1 MAEELSG
8 VNGDIIRWARERYN
22 MSQEEAACH
31 IGVDFDKYICWEE
44 GKSYP
49 TYAKLKKLGEVFKK
63 PTAIFFFPCPP
74 KLPNIT
80 GDLRTL
86 PNEVTQ
92 GFSKN
97 IIVQFEKAKAYQL
110 NLEELYSSNPR
121 ACILNE
127 RDQFPTELSELCDY
141 FRLRLGFPISAQKAR
156 KNDKIVFEIYRERF
170 YELGI
175 YVFKDSFKDNSASG
189 LCIYDEQYPV
199 IVINNSMSF
208 ARQNFT
214 LFHELYHLISQT
226 NGVEII
232 RDDFFSHLSSDQ
244 ERIEKYC
251 DIFAN
256 EFLVPLDDF
265 ELELKK
271 KELDEDRIV
280 ELSKLYSVS
289 KEAIMYKLYKM
300 KIITSSEYSELK
312 EIFYGD
318 AIRNK
323 KNGEQKSGGSYYNTH
338 LSYLGTRYTGDVFH
352 QYFSGKIDTIRA
364 SEMLNTKADHLPK
377 LETYFFRGMK

>member
-1 MAEELSG
+1 VAEELSG
-8 VNGDIIRWARERYN
+8 VNGEIIRWARERYN
-22 MSQEEAACH
+22 MTPEDAAQC
-31 IGVDFDKYICWEE
+31 IGVDCSKYIGWEN
-44 GKSYP
+44 GDSFP
-49 TYAKLKKLGEVFKK
+49 TYAKLKKISEVFKK
-63 PTAIFFFPCPP
+63 PTAIFFFPTPP
-74 KLPNIT
+74 KLPSIT

-86 PNEVTQ
+86 PDAVTQ
-92 GFSKN
+92 NFSKN
-97 IIVQFEKAKAYQL
+97 ILIQFEKAKVYQM
-110 NLEELYSSNPR
+110 NLSELYLDAPR
-121 ACILNE
+121 LSILSEKN
-127 RDQFPTELSELCDY
+127 QFPTDLIDLCDY
-141 FRLRLGFPISAQKAR
+141 FRLRLDFPIAAQKAR

-232 RDDFFSHLSSDQ
+232 RDDFFSQLSSEQ
-244 ERIEKYC
+244 ETIEKRC
-251 DIFAN
+251 DVFAN
-256 EFLVPLDDF
+256 EFLIPSSDF
-265 ELELKK
+265 EIELKK
-271 KELDEDRIV
+271 KELDEDRIS

-300 KIITSSEYSELK
+300 RIITSSEYSDLK
-312 EIFYGD
+312 EVFYGD

-323 KNGEQKSGGSYYNTH
+323 KNGDQKPGGSYYNTH
-338 LSYLGTRYTGDVFH
+338 LSYLGSRYTGDVFH

-364 SEMLNTKADHLPK
+364 SEMLSTKADHLPK